1 MKHPFRVLIL
11 TLLTLFITAGCAQKE
26 FVEKQS
32 KALSVSVYATKDS
45 FDAGRLDLTSAYL
58 DDVIKIVTPPN
69 ITDRIKIQSVVVNN
83 QRKLIVPAKF
93 KGQTVLIVGSDE
105 YNSLLKTR
113 DFAQQLQVDNT
124 NLQKQADAV
133 SKQLEDQKKVTNDMI
148 ITIDNDK
155 TLIAQQKHTILMQ
168 RLLISSIIMAVG
180 VLKFTKII

>member
-1 MKHPFRVLIL
+1 MRHPIKVVFAVMLIL
-11 TLLTLFITAGCAQKE
+11 FGTASCAQKE

-45 FDAGRLDLTSAYL
+45 FDAGRFDLTTAYL
-58 DDVIKIVTPPN
+58 DDVVKIVTPPN

-83 QRKLIVPAKF
+83 QRKLIVPPKF

-124 NLQKQADAV
+124 NLQKQAEEV
-133 SKQLEDQKKVTNDMI
+133 SKQLDDQKKVTNDMI
-148 ITIDNDK
+148 IQINSDK
-155 TLIAQQKHTILMQ
+155 TLIEQQKHTIFMQ
-168 RLLISSIIMAVG
+168 RLLISGIVLSVG
-180 VLKFTKII
+180 VLKFTKIL